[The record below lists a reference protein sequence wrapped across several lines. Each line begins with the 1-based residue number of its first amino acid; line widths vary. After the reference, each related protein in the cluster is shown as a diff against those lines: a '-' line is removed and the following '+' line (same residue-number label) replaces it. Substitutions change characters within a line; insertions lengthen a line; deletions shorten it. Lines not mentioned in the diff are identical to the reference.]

1 VRGPKWIKG
10 RDDPFGFGRQRAG
23 LVDELNLPVH
33 PIIVG
38 TGQRL
43 FEDGGVQIPLTLAQ
57 AATFSTGVAQ
67 KA

>member
-1 VRGPKWIKG
+1 MTTRLGSVGSA
-10 RDDPFGFGRQRAG
+10 RASWTSST
-23 LVDELNLPVH
+23 LPVH

-57 AATFSTGVAQ
+57 SATFSTGVAQ